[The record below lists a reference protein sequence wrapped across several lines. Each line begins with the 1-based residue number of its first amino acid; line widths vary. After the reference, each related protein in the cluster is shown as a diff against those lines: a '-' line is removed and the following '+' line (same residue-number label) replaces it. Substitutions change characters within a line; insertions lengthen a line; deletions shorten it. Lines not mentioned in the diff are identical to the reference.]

1 MSFVS
6 LLKKKRTEVLRL
18 QTDLPIYA
26 LNLHFGA
33 IWGHMKGL
41 TDPKM
46 QTCQIRI
53 QIYDKAGS
61 GSRKYK
67 FGSLALLSKRCPPLH
82 PIESKYRIMCAGA
95 SWRSSLNWTLP
106 RSVRSSGPR
115 IMKATSLVSCLSR
128 KEWLCFGVTS
138 VWAVLSWRKEICYLN
153 IFFTVPMQTLLM
165 EFSQLTSGSVY
176 SLEQSCQVLLSFPL
190 PNS

>member
-1 MSFVS
+1 MPYP
-6 LLKKKRTEVLRL
+6 
-18 QTDLPIYA
+18 D
-26 LNLHFGA
+26 LNLR
-33 IWGHMKGL
+33 
-41 TDPKM
+41 
-46 QTCQIRI
+46 QSRIRI
-53 QIYDKAGS
+53 LTIKL
-61 GSRKYK
+61 RI
-67 FGSLALLSKRCPPLH
+67 LAFLSKRCPPLH

-138 VWAVLSWRKEICYLN
+138 VWAVLSWRNEICYLN

-165 EFSQLTSGSVY
+165 EFSQLTSGSVLFSRTIMSSPLVFSIARFLVDQLQY
-176 SLEQSCQVLLSFPL
+176 VVNYEIFSLTTYVRLIVVYANLFVLNALIVY
-190 PNS
+190 